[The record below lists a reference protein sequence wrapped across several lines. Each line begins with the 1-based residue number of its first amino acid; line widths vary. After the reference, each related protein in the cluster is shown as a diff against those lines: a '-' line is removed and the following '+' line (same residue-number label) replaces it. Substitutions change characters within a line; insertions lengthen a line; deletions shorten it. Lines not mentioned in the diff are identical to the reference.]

1 VKRKV
6 LFIPTKVIVAQCC
19 AMLRDAARCCAM
31 LRDAARCCAM
41 LRDAVLIDPNFGL
54 AASCDKNLVLV

>member
-1 VKRKV
+1 MLRD
-6 LFIPTKVIVAQCC
+6 AARCC